1 MSDEVFTGGAT
12 TSQHVDAEDDDHFE
26 NTTFKLKRTRSLGL
40 LDEFIPEKVKEQSL
54 AAGTTPRNRNNG
66 VDTTTPPSNDQPDSN
81 NTNSNQSTS
90 VSSSPSPVPSP
101 TSGPAL
107 NLQSPELIPYDDT
120 NVAAEPSRHVDYLSH
135 QWDVSDISKS
145 WRYVVSNKHDVA
157 NAARL
162 ENASWRTW
170 AQRRS
175 NLKTISPEVVNWAKD
190 TDVTWLYGPILKN
203 KGVSSGDGNDE
214 NEDDVNHE
222 PTATSAVA
230 GDISIPKK
238 SKNKNAPKPILKKR
252 TIEESII
259 SHTNLLKLELASSI
273 HQKKREQQLK
283 QQQELQKQNQA
294 TDEYFDYNALSN
306 KLNSQYSRNQT
317 TDNSSV
323 ARFQNLLNSSNK
335 SNSNSSS
342 SIKQDSQTGDHASSK
357 NDQLATEGG
366 DDDDDEHGERHIHF
380 NDVVQQ
386 CVAYDSFS
394 DGNDEEGGF
403 SDYEDTDEIYDD
415 YDDQV
420 NDNLIRSH
428 LYEGDLENE
437 DSGSDEDDEGGFF
450 LKVKSNS
457 NPTLKLAP
465 SQGSSPSIKSHDQT
479 DLDSFPSLKRCTSIK
494 HLPPTTLNYGS
505 DEDSSDEDYPYT
517 SSLSHN
523 VGNDISR
530 GYDYYYDYNSVYPSD
545 PYQYQG
551 SQTPDVVD
559 VPENL
564 DMGSNVNYDLIDN
577 NNNNNNNKDVAVGTL
592 ELNEHG
598 DREGSGKDGALTA
611 ATSTS
616 TSGGTAA
623 APASPVSGSSP
634 ASPLSGPKTPIA
646 HLGTPTHSYSNH
658 NSQLHSQSVHMPFQ
672 FSDSEDDEE
681 EGLSI
686 GTRRSSQALAESIFH
701 GHNPLTENRS

>member
-1 MSDEVFTGGAT
+1 MSDEVFSGGAT

-40 LDEFIPEKVKEQSL
+40 LDEFIPEKVKDQALEEGKSPTNT
-54 AAGTTPRNRNNG
+54 GGRTRTS
-66 VDTTTPPSNDQPDSN
+66 SNDNSDVN
-81 NTNSNQSTS
+81 NHNHNSNQSTS
-90 VSSSPSPVPSP
+90 VSSSPSPIASP
-101 TSGPAL
+101 TATSAL
-107 NLQSPELIPYDDT
+107 NLQSPELLPYDDT
-120 NVAAEPSRHVDYLSH
+120 DVAAEPSRHVDYLSH

-175 NLKTISPEVVNWAKD
+175 NLKTISPEEVNWAKE

-203 KGVSSGDGNDE
+203 KGASSNGDNHANDE

-283 QQQELQKQNQA
+283 QQQELQKQNQG

-306 KLNSQYSRNQT
+306 KLNSQYANNQAT
-317 TDNSSV
+317 ENTNV
-323 ARFQNLLNSSNK
+323 AKFQNLLNS
-335 SNSNSSS
+335 NSSS
-342 SIKQDSQTGDHASSK
+342 SATVQQDIKPETSALNNDGAGATAAGGEDDHNK
-357 NDQLATEGG
+357 
-366 DDDDDEHGERHIHF
+366 ERHIHF
-380 NDVVQQ
+380 NDEVQQ
-386 CVAYDSFS
+386 CVAWDSFS
-394 DGNDEEGGF
+394 DDNDEEDI
-403 SDYEDTDEIYDD
+403 SDYDDTDDVYDD

-420 NDNLIRSH
+420 NNNLIRSH
-428 LYEGDLENE
+428 LYEGDLENGE
-437 DSGSDEDDEGGFF
+437 NDDDSDDDDNDDDDEGGFF
-450 LKVKSNS
+450 LKVRSNS
-457 NPTLKLAP
+457 NPSLKMVP
-465 SQGSSPSIKSHDQT
+465 SQGSSPSIKGRDQT
-479 DLDSFPSLKRCTSIK
+479 GMQSLPSLKRCRSIK
-494 HLPPTTLNYGS
+494 LLPPTTLNYGS
-505 DEDSSDEDYPYT
+505 DEDSSDEEYPYT

-530 GYDYYYDYNSVYPSD
+530 GYDYYYDYNTVYPSD
-545 PYQYQG
+545 PYQFQG
-551 SQTPDVVD
+551 YQTPDVID

-564 DMGSNVNYDLIDN
+564 DMGSNVNYDLIDEN
-577 NNNNNNNKDVAVGTL
+577 NNDMTVGTT
-592 ELNEHG
+592 EHNEYGGQNEHS
-598 DREGSGKDGALTA
+598 DNSRQ
-611 ATSTS
+611 
-616 TSGGTAA
+616 SGGV
-623 APASPVSGSSP
+623 SPTSHSSP
-634 ASPLSGPKTPIA
+634 TSPLSGPAAPAAHATPA
-646 HLGTPTHSYSNH
+646 SPSALPTTTSPFH
-658 NSQLHSQSVHMPFQ
+658 NQPHSQAKHMPFQ
-672 FSDSEDDEE
+672 LSDSESDSEEEEE

-701 GHNPLTENRS
+701 GHNPLTESKN